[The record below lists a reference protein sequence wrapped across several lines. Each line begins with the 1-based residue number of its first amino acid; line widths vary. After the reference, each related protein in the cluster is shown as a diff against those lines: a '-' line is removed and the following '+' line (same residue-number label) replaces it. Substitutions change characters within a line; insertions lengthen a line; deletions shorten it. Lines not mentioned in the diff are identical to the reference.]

1 MAAGAHTFYPPRYYV
16 VQFIVKV
23 LAVSSILPLIVL
35 IYLAL
40 NDLITALSLLILLGG
55 TAVYL
60 VMAAILAFVIYTQF
74 LRPRVTL
81 SPAGIE
87 YHHRRLHL
95 RAPWEL
101 AEAIGDRRTA
111 PKAPVLEGLILRDVT
126 PQPEGAKQTDPY
138 DIAPTRFIPLELFSP
153 NWRQTQ
159 LGQELMYYA
168 PVLFPLER
176 Q

>member
-23 LAVSSILPLIVL
+23 VAVSSLLPLVVL

-40 NDLITALSLLILLGG
+40 SDLITALSLLILLGG

-60 VMAAILAFVIYTQF
+60 IIAALLAFIIYTQF

-101 AEAIGDRRTA
+101 AEAIGDRRTGT
-111 PKAPVLEGLILRDVT
+111 K
-126 PQPEGAKQTDPY
+126 
-138 DIAPTRFIPLELFSP
+138 
-153 NWRQTQ
+153 
-159 LGQELMYYA
+159 
-168 PVLFPLER
+168 
-176 Q
+176 